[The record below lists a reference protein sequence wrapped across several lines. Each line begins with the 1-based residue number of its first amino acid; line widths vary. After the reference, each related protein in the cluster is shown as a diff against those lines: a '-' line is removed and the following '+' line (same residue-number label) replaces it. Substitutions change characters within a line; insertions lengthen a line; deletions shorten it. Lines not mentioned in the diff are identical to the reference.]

1 MKFLEEQ
8 REKGGTDADDLS
20 NPRWRAAVDA
30 WIPTWQRWEE
40 AEARRI
46 ERRDLR
52 ARKSRK
58 RKDRS
63 FDLWDGN
70 SDGWRPSATPVVESR
85 FQAPG
90 QGPGQSQPQQ
100 AQPPSV
106 SPASPPVPAASTGVG
121 AGAGATPVQ
130 NIDDPGGGRMVVPAI
145 INDCS
150 GPIRPGKQHDDRCIG
165 DSGETEQTPRRSQR
179 RPSLL
184 PSCYL
189 FDYEWADRSGERDLA
204 RQRRGRCS
212 GLNVLGFHQPT

>member
-52 ARKSRK
+52 ARNSRK

-70 SDGWRPSATPVVESR
+70 SDGWRPSATPVVENR
-85 FQAPG
+85 FQAPDQS
-90 QGPGQSQPQQ
+90 QGPGQSQQ
-100 AQPPSV
+100 AQLPSV
-106 SPASPPVPAASTGVG
+106 PPASPPVPAASTGVG
-121 AGAGATPVQ
+121 AGATPSRTPSACLQ
-130 NIDDPGGGRMVVPAI
+130 GLTRCSQARPPSQSGRP
-145 INDCS
+145 
-150 GPIRPGKQHDDRCIG
+150 
-165 DSGETEQTPRRSQR
+165 PRRQDGRTHKHQR
-179 RPSLL
+179 LL
-184 PSCYL
+184 KPHL
-189 FDYEWADRSGERDLA
+189 PWKAA
-204 RQRRGRCS
+204 
-212 GLNVLGFHQPT
+212 